1 MLRLAVMIWILVGT
15 VLAGTLVTVVLLM
28 PSLAGEMMRFIP
40 IAGIAGYVIGIPF
53 AWVIAGKIIAATRN
67 RPA

>member
-15 VLAGTLVTVVLLM
+15 VLAGALVTVVLLM
-28 PSLAGEMMRFIP
+28 PSLANDMMRFIP
-40 IAGIAGYVIGIPF
+40 IAGISGYVIGIPF
-53 AWVIAGKIIAATRN
+53 AWVIAGKILAVTGN